1 MLEGG
6 FLINLI
12 SFILCFPLSLFER
25 AVSVAGEEF
34 RSDKLWDAYIEWE
47 KAQGQLQRV
56 TALYD
61 RILTI
66 PTQNYTKHWEK

>member
-12 SFILCFPLSLFER
+12 SFILYFPLSLFER